1 MRVLILGGNG
11 MLGPW
16 VIKALDGRH
25 EIRVTDITEKPEG
38 LKHEYVQLSADDLDG
53 VVRAAEGVDCIVNLS
68 VLREDRKLAFD
79 VSTRGN
85 YNMMVAAHTH
95 GVRRVINTGPHYQL
109 AGPQYEEWDHDLNPD
124 MPPAPGTRLY
134 AHSKALGQEI
144 VRVFAER
151 HGITALTLLYYNM
164 KHTWNLGGPER
175 VPDYHDDMTPYS
187 TAWPDCGTAIR
198 CAVEVPEER
207 LASNC
212 ETFFVLPNLPHR
224 KFRNDKITRVLGWRP
239 RYHSE
244 ALWNKGMRT
253 PPSGRHGAF

>member
-1 MRVLILGGNG
+1 MKVLILGGNG

-16 VIKALDGRH
+16 VVKALEGRH
-25 EIRVTDITEKPEG
+25 EMRVTDITEKPEG
-38 LKHEYVQLSADDLDG
+38 LRHEYVRLSADDLNG

-68 VLREDRKLAFD
+68 VLREDRRLAFD

-85 YNMMVAAHTH
+85 YNMMVAARTH

-164 KHTWNLGGPER
+164 KHTWNLGGPEQ
-175 VPDYHDDMTPYS
+175 VLDSHDDMTPYS

-198 CAVEVPEER
+198 CAVDVAEER
-207 LASNC
+207 LPSNC
-212 ETFFVLPNLPHR
+212 ETFFVFPDIPHR

-239 RYHSE
+239 RYHIE
-244 ALWNKGMRT
+244 ALWNKETRT
-253 PPSGRHGAF
+253 PPSVRHGAY